1 MVIVARADRL
11 PNVRCKLGDSYFH
24 IEPFLNRKTCEV
36 ATLPVFSHTR
46 DQSHFSPGVCALGP
60 TTWVKMSV
68 FRNLDVGKGSFKP
81 GDLPLLTEL
90 LIILEITGLSQ
101 ISQLPQ
107 RDGQHRKIKVPGGL

>member
-1 MVIVARADRL
+1 MVIVARPIVFQIYAA
-11 PNVRCKLGDSYFH
+11 NWAIHTS
-24 IEPFLNRKTCEV
+24 ISILNRKTCEV
-36 ATLPVFSHTR
+36 AALPVFSHTR